1 MSHHPEPEM
10 GTEQDVILERVFAF
24 IIDTILVGVVALLLL
39 FSGLIFGSFFSTMRR
54 GVGAPNLTIMI
65 FVGII
70 IAGFTL
76 FYAFLLEGYWGQT
89 IGKKVVGIVV
99 VKEDGSKCTYEA
111 SIIRNL
117 LRIVDSFP
125 QLYVIGFISIAMSD
139 KSQRVGDRLA
149 NTVVVETKR

>member
-1 MSHHPEPEM
+1 MGHHPEPEM
-10 GTEQDVILERVFAF
+10 GTEQDVILERIFAF
-24 IIDTILVGVVALLLL
+24 IIDTILVGVVALILS

-89 IGKKVVGIVV
+89 IGKKVVGVVV

-117 LRIVDSFP
+117 LRIIDSFP
-125 QLYVIGFISIAMSD
+125 QFYIVGLIVIAITD
-139 KSQRVGDRLA
+139 RRQRVGDRLA
-149 NTVVVETKR
+149 NTVVVKTAR